1 MLSSIK
7 EHNLKWRDK
16 FMNNKT
22 NNLNEI
28 ESINETTKDK
38 AVKISA
44 QAKDELKDS
53 VNALKGVKSLSDVK
67 TLPVKI
73 KGIVA
78 GLGVVLC
85 LLVYM
90 LFSGSS
96 FEYKGEYVIDQSA
109 YTKPQN
115 IPENK
120 NIFKITDDEITL
132 MGDKEVYHV
141 VEERGD
147 SVLIKIGK
155 NENDL
160 LDAEIKKTEKGLD
173 VLLKG
178 RATIVMHIKP
188 KE

>member
-1 MLSSIK
+1 M
-7 EHNLKWRDK
+7 NDK
-16 FMNNKT
+16 TKD
-22 NNLNEI
+22 LNEI
-28 ESINETTKDK
+28 ESKVDTTKDK
-38 AVKISA
+38 AVQIVG
-44 QAKDELKDS
+44 QAKDELKGT
-53 VNALKGVKSLSDVK
+53 VNAVKSIKTVNDVK
-67 TLPVKI
+67 ALPI
-73 KGIVA
+73 KAKAVLA

-109 YTKPQN
+109 YAKPQN

-120 NIFKITDDEITL
+120 NVFKITDDEIIL
-132 MGDKEVYHV
+132 MGDKETYQV
-141 VEERGD
+141 VEERSD

-160 LDAEIKKTEKGLD
+160 LDAEIKKTDKGLD

>member
-1 MLSSIK
+1 MSDI
-7 EHNLKWRDK
+7 
-16 FMNNKT
+16 T
-22 NNLNEI
+22 NDLNDI
-28 ESINETTKDK
+28 ESKDETKKDK
-38 AVKISA
+38 AVQIASRA
-44 QAKDELKDS
+44 SDELKGT
-53 VNALKGVKSLSDVK
+53 VNAVKGVKSLNDVK

-73 KGIVA
+73 KGLLA

-85 LLVYM
+85 LMVYM
-90 LFSGSS
+90 LFGGSS

-109 YTKPQN
+109 YTKHQN
-115 IPENK
+115 IPDSK
-120 NIFKITDDEITL
+120 NVFKITDTEITL
-132 MGDKEVYHV
+132 MGDKETYRV

-155 NENDL
+155 DENDL
-160 LDAEIKKTEKGLD
+160 LDAEIKKTDKGID

>member
-1 MLSSIK
+1 
-7 EHNLKWRDK
+7 
-16 FMNNKT
+16 
-22 NNLNEI
+22 
-28 ESINETTKDK
+28 
-38 AVKISA
+38 
-44 QAKDELKDS
+44 DELKDS

-115 IPENK
+115 IPEN
-120 NIFKITDDEITL
+120 
-132 MGDKEVYHV
+132 
-141 VEERGD
+141 
-147 SVLIKIGK
+147 
-155 NENDL
+155 
-160 LDAEIKKTEKGLD
+160 
-173 VLLKG
+173 
-178 RATIVMHIKP
+178 
-188 KE
+188 

>member
-1 MLSSIK
+1 K
-7 EHNLKWRDK
+7 
-16 FMNNKT
+16 
-22 NNLNEI
+22 
-28 ESINETTKDK
+28 KDK
-38 AVKISA
+38 VVQVASR
-44 QAKDELKDS
+44 AKDELKGT
-53 VNALKGVKSLSDVK
+53 VNAVKSVKAVNDVK
-67 TLPVKI
+67 ALPI
-73 KGIVA
+73 KAKAVLA

-109 YTKPQN
+109 YTKHQN
-115 IPENK
+115 ISESK
-120 NIFKITDDEITL
+120 NIFQITDDEITL
-132 MGDKEVYHV
+132 MGDKEVYRV

-147 SVLIKIGK
+147 SVFIKIGK
-155 NENDL
+155 DESDL

>member
-1 MLSSIK
+1 MTDTK
-7 EHNLKWRDK
+7 
-16 FMNNKT
+16 NNF
-22 NNLNEI
+22 NEI
-28 ESINETTKDK
+28 ESKDESTKDK
-38 AVKISA
+38 AVQIAA

-53 VNALKGVKSLSDVK
+53 VNALKGVKTLNDVK
-67 TLPVKI
+67 VLPI
-73 KGIVA
+73 KAKAFVA

-96 FEYKGEYVIDQSA
+96 FDYQGDYVIDQSA

-115 IPENK
+115 IPESK
-120 NIFKITDDEITL
+120 NVFKITDDEITL
-132 MGDKEVYHV
+132 MGDKEVYRV
-141 VEERGD
+141 VEEKGD

-155 NENDL
+155 DENDL
-160 LDAEIKKTEKGLD
+160 LDAEIKKTDKGVD

-178 RATIVMHIKP
+178 RTTIVMHIKP

>member
-1 MLSSIK
+1 M
-7 EHNLKWRDK
+7 NDK
-16 FMNNKT
+16 ANDLT
-22 NNLNEI
+22 EI
-28 ESINETTKDK
+28 ESKDETKIDK
-38 AVKISA
+38 AVQIASRA
-44 QAKDELKDS
+44 SDELKGT
-53 VNALKGVKSLSDVK
+53 VNAVKSIKTLGDVK
-67 TLPVKI
+67 TLPVKFKAI
-73 KGIVA
+73 LGAI
-78 GLGVVLC
+78 GVVLC

-109 YTKPQN
+109 YTKHQN
-115 IPENK
+115 IPETK
-120 NIFKITDDEITL
+120 NVFKITDDEITL
-132 MGDKEVYHV
+132 MGDKEVYRV
-141 VEERGD
+141 VEEKGD

-160 LDAEIKKTEKGLD
+160 LDAEIKKTDKGLD

>member
-1 MLSSIK
+1 MS
-7 EHNLKWRDK
+7 DK
-16 FMNNKT
+16 IND
-22 NNLNEI
+22 LNVN
-28 ESINETTKDK
+28 ESKDETTKDK
-38 AVKISA
+38 AVQIA
-44 QAKDELKDS
+44 EQAKDELNDT
-53 VNALKGVKSLSDVK
+53 VNAVKSVK
-67 TLPVKI
+67 TLNDAKALPVKI
-73 KGIVA
+73 KAVLA
-78 GLGVVLC
+78 GLGVFLC

-109 YTKPQN
+109 YTKHQN
-115 IPENK
+115 ISESK
-120 NIFKITDDEITL
+120 NVFKITDDEITL
-132 MGDKEVYHV
+132 MGDKEVYRV

-160 LDAEIKKTEKGLD
+160 LDAEIKKTEKGVD

>member
-1 MLSSIK
+1 MNDKNDLNVNESKDETKK
-7 EHNLKWRDK
+7 E
-16 FMNNKT
+16 
-22 NNLNEI
+22 
-28 ESINETTKDK
+28 K
-38 AVKISA
+38 AVQIAA

-53 VNALKGVKSLSDVK
+53 VNALKGVKTLSDVK

-73 KGIVA
+73 KGILA

-85 LLVYM
+85 LLVYT

-96 FEYKGEYVIDQSA
+96 FEYKGDYVIDQSA
-109 YTKPQN
+109 YTKHQN

-132 MGDKEVYHV
+132 MGDKEIYRV
-141 VEERGD
+141 VEEKGD
-147 SVLIKIGK
+147 SVFIKIGK
-155 NENDL
+155 DENDL
-160 LDAEIKKTEKGLD
+160 LDAEIRKTDKGLD

>member
-1 MLSSIK
+1 
-7 EHNLKWRDK
+7 
-16 FMNNKT
+16 MNNKT

-53 VNALKGVKSLSDVK
+53 VNALKGVKSLNDAK
-67 TLPVKI
+67 ALPVKT
-73 KGIVA
+73 KTFVA
-78 GLGVVLC
+78 GLGVFLC

-90 LFSGSS
+90 LFGGSS
-96 FEYKGEYVIDQSA
+96 FEYQGEYVIDQSA
-109 YTKPQN
+109 YTKQQN
-115 IPENK
+115 IPDSK
-120 NIFKITDDEITL
+120 NVFSITDTEITL
-132 MGDKEVYHV
+132 LGDKEVYRV

>member
-1 MLSSIK
+1 M
-7 EHNLKWRDK
+7 NDK
-16 FMNNKT
+16 NDL
-22 NNLNEI
+22 NLNE
-28 ESINETTKDK
+28 SKVDTTKDK
-38 AVKISA
+38 ATQIASMA
-44 QAKDELKDS
+44 NDELKGT
-53 VNALKGVKSLSDVK
+53 VNAVKSVK
-67 TLPVKI
+67 TVNDLKALPVNAKAF
-73 KGIVA
+73 VA

-85 LLVYM
+85 LM
-90 LFSGSS
+90 LYTLFGASG
-96 FEYKGEYVIDQSA
+96 FEYHGEYVIDQSA
-109 YTKPQN
+109 YTKHQN

-132 MGDKEVYHV
+132 MGDKEFYRV
-141 VEERGD
+141 VEEKGD

-160 LDAEIKKTEKGLD
+160 LDAEIKKTDKGLD

>member
-1 MLSSIK
+1 
-7 EHNLKWRDK
+7 
-16 FMNNKT
+16 MNDKT
-22 NNLNEI
+22 NDLNDI
-28 ESINETTKDK
+28 ESKDETTKDK
-38 AVKISA
+38 AVQIA
-44 QAKDELKDS
+44 EQAKDELSATVD
-53 VNALKGVKSLSDVK
+53 AVKSVRTVNDAKS
-67 TLPVKI
+67 LPVKI
-73 KGIVA
+73 KAVLA

-90 LFSGSS
+90 LLGGSS
-96 FEYKGEYVIDQSA
+96 FDYRGEYVIDQSA
-109 YTKPQN
+109 YTKHQN
-115 IPENK
+115 IPESK
-120 NIFKITDDEITL
+120 NVFEITDDQITL
-132 MGDKEVYHV
+132 MGDKETYRV

-160 LDAEIKKTEKGLD
+160 LDAEIKKTEKGVD

>member
-1 MLSSIK
+1 
-7 EHNLKWRDK
+7 
-16 FMNNKT
+16 MNDKT
-22 NNLNEI
+22 NDLTEI
-28 ESINETTKDK
+28 ESKDETKKDK

-44 QAKDELKDS
+44 QAKNELSETVDA
-53 VNALKGVKSLSDVK
+53 VKGVKSLSDVK

-73 KGIVA
+73 KAILA

-90 LFSGSS
+90 LFGASG
-96 FEYKGEYVIDQSA
+96 FEYRGEYVIDQSA

-115 IPENK
+115 IPESK
-120 NIFKITDDEITL
+120 NVFKITDDEITL
-132 MGDKEVYHV
+132 MGDKEFYRV
-141 VEERGD
+141 VEERDD

-178 RATIVMHIKP
+178 RATIVMHIKQ